1 MIIADEKL
9 LLRKKQTPLPR
20 ATNNEH
26 CETGQK
32 LTAGEQASVGRLH
45 FRTPM
50 SEALDVLSFFSR
62 ITCTV
67 KSSERLSDYL
77 PSPAGAT
84 HRLAL
89 RLQIRILPPLGPK
102 ANLLAVQYQ
111 RLGAPKLRT
120 SLFCC

>member
-1 MIIADEKL
+1 MGVL
-9 LLRKKQTPLPR
+9 HLRIPT
-20 ATNNEH
+20 
-26 CETGQK
+26 
-32 LTAGEQASVGRLH
+32 
-45 FRTPM
+45 

-62 ITCTV
+62 ITCAV
-67 KSSERLSDYL
+67 KSFERLSDYL

-89 RLQIRILPPLGPK
+89 RLKIRILPPLGPQ
-102 ANLLAVQYQ
+102 ANQFAVQYQ

>member
-1 MIIADEKL
+1 MRNYCSGKNRHPCLGPQITSTAK
-9 LLRKKQTPLPR
+9 R
-20 ATNNEH
+20 
-26 CETGQK
+26 QK

-89 RLQIRILPPLGPK
+89 RLQIRILPPLGPM